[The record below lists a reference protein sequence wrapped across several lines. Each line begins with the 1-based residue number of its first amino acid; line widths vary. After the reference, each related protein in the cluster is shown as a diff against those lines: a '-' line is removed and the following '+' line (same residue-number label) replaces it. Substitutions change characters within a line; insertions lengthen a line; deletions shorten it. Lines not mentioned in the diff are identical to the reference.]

1 MTVQRSVLRGLWR
14 SCLFLGVT
22 VLLVPPYLF
31 GQAFRPALARA
42 VARLWGRASCR
53 IAGLVV
59 RRYGRPAE
67 DRPTLYVAN
76 HVSYLDIPI
85 IAAAVDAIFVAK
97 REVASWPLFGFIARI
112 GRTIFIEREPTHAD
126 AECALLCRV
135 LARGE
140 SLLLFPEGTSS
151 EGSDVLPFKSSLFEA
166 ALRARAEP
174 VPVQPVS
181 LSYRGFRSGPVFEGE
196 ERLLYAWCGEMT
208 LLPHLWKMLTLPGA
222 EVVLHFHPPVA
233 PPSLESR
240 KALAEYA
247 RRQIA
252 ESVRTGTRGAA
263 PLGPAVE
270 DGEVEERPAVA
281 GG

>member
-1 MTVQRSVLRGLWR
+1 MSAPPSVLRGLWR
-14 SCLFLGVT
+14 SCLFLGLT
-22 VLLVPPYLF
+22 AILIPPYLF
-31 GQAFRPALARA
+31 GQTLRPGLARA

-53 IAGLVV
+53 IAGLAVH
-59 RRYGRPAE
+59 RYGRPAE

-85 IAAAVDAIFVAK
+85 IAAAVDAVFVAK

-112 GRTIFIEREPTHAD
+112 GRTIFIDRNPTHAD
-126 AECALLCRV
+126 AECALLCRTLV
-135 LARGE
+135 RGE

-151 EGSDVLPFKSSLFEA
+151 DGSGVLPFKSSLFEA
-166 ALRARAEP
+166 ASKARAEP

-181 LSYRGFRSGPVFEGE
+181 LAYRGFRTGPLFNGE
-196 ERLLYAWCGEMT
+196 ERLLYAWCGDMT
-208 LLPHLWKMLTLPGA
+208 LLPHLWTMLTLPGA

-233 PPSLESR
+233 PSSFESR

-247 RRQIA
+247 RSQIA
-252 ESVRTGTRGAA
+252 ESVRAGTRSDA
-263 PLGPAVE
+263 PLRPVVE
-270 DGEVEERPAVA
+270 EGEVEERPAVA